1 MAGFWKRGTGS
12 GSEVPAAQS
21 QGGVKRNLLGLP
33 DGAMVELTNLGQRVV
48 LSAGQLLSEVIPE
61 QDVSV
66 VLVQEGRFQIGMGA
80 HSQPLGVAA
89 GQVITSLLLGPQEAS
104 RIRSLDEGVLLCLSR
119 AAFAQLKDGTQLE
132 LLRQGQAVSCD
143 LSAALLDTVGLVES
157 RYQQLSEVLFQ
168 SLDKAAVQFAESE
181 AVQQVIRRIP
191 RLPVS
196 SVDLLN
202 RLMDENS
209 THAQV
214 AELVRQDPAL
224 TALLLKAINS
234 SGYSFGQNITDVS
247 HAVSLLGFE
256 GVYQIIMAE
265 SLRKSLPDSEQFRNS
280 YQRALMLSY
289 MAFALSQAC
298 GKGRPAEVSTIALL
312 HDLGR
317 VVIALLVRQNPSFKG
332 VIKQVHPGVVGAQL
346 LKDWHLPETVWRA
359 IEVQH
364 YPEFVLPE
372 RLPEAQRIPAAL
384 LYLSGWVLDGLQ
396 GRESSALFVQEYQ
409 AVLGMKSV
417 AVDECWDKMLK
428 PMLRQR
434 RNALPV
440 KLREWVDRVQ

>member
-1 MAGFWKRGTGS
+1 MIGFWKRDTGS
-12 GSEVPAAQS
+12 VSEVPAGHP
-21 QGGVKRNLLGLP
+21 QGEAKRNLLELS
-33 DGAMVELTNLGQRVV
+33 DSAIVELTNLGQRVT
-48 LSAGQLLSEVIPE
+48 LSAGQSLADVVA
-61 QDVSV
+61 DRKVSV
-66 VLVQEGRFQIGMGA
+66 VLVQAGHFQIDIGA
-80 HSQPLGVAA
+80 HSQPLKVAA
-89 GQVITSLLLGPQEAS
+89 GQVITSITSERGCE
-104 RIRSLDEGVLLCLSR
+104 RIQALEDGVLLCLSQ
-119 AAFAQLKDGTQLE
+119 AAFGQLKDDTQLA
-132 LLRQGQAVSCD
+132 LLRHGQAVSCD
-143 LSAALLDTVGLVES
+143 LSAALLDAVGLAES

-196 SVDLLN
+196 SIDLLN

-234 SGYSFGQNITDVS
+234 PGYSFGQNITDVS

-265 SLRKSLPDSEQFRNS
+265 SLRKSLPDNEQFRNS

-289 MAFALSQAC
+289 VAFALSQAC

-346 LKDWHLPETVWRA
+346 LKDWQLPETVWRA

-396 GRESSALFVQEYQ
+396 GKESSALFVQEYQ
-409 AVLGMKSV
+409 SVLGMKAV
-417 AVDECWDKMLK
+417 AVDDCWEKMLK
-428 PMLRQR
+428 PLLRQR

-440 KLREWVDRVQ
+440 QLRTWLDRAS